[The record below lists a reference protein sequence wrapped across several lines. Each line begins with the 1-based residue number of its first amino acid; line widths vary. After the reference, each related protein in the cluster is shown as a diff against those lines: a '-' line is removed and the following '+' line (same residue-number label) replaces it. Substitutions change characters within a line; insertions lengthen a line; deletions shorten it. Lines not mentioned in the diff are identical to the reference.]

1 MSTQVQ
7 QRGAQAPAAL
17 KALLDNP
24 AYKARFTEI
33 LKNRAPQF
41 MASIIQVGRS
51 LERCDPHS
59 IISSAMIAAT
69 LDLPISKEL
78 GFAWMIPY
86 KDQCQFQLG
95 ARGYVQLAQRSGQYE
110 NINVTEVFEGEVQ
123 NIDRLTGRF
132 TLDGVKT
139 GDNVVGYAAYFK
151 LVNGFSKQEYWSLER
166 VKKHAERFSQGY
178 RSGRGSPWQSDFD
191 AMAMKTVLKSLISH
205 WGILSIELQSAVRF
219 DSAVVKEEGG
229 EFSPEFP
236 DNERFEKAKP
246 AKATVVDEPRNVE
259 TLPAEQGLPANDPLA
274 GPAEPESKAKPA
286 AVEPTPAPAAAAP
299 AAPAAPAAGF
309 VAQGDPNSVGKLI
322 DLAMEAKISEGQI
335 IAYAQ
340 RAYKMNVASVDEMFE
355 TSPRRVAM
363 IINSW
368 PTIKAEIL
376 GTK

>member
-1 MSTQVQ
+1 
-7 QRGAQAPAAL
+7 
-17 KALLDNP
+17 
-24 AYKARFTEI
+24 
-33 LKNRAPQF
+33 

-123 NIDRLTGRF
+123 NINRLTGRF
-132 TLDGVKT
+132 TLDGQKV
-139 GDNVVGYAAYFK
+139 GDKVIGYAAYFK
-151 LVNGFSKQEYWSLER
+151 LVNGFEKQEYWSLEE

-191 AMAMKTVLKSLISH
+191 AMAMKTVLKSLLSH

-219 DSAVVKEEGG
+219 DSAVVKDDGG
-229 EFSPEFP
+229 ELSPEFP
-236 DNERFEKAKP
+236 DNERFANAKP
-246 AKATVVDEPRNVE
+246 AKIPAQPEVATTEE
-259 TLPAEQGLPANDPLA
+259 GLPAGDPLA
-274 GPAEPESKAKPA
+274 GP
-286 AVEPTPAPAAAAP
+286 EPTVQPVQATAAASNTVTGSVAP
-299 AAPAAPAAGF
+299 AAPTTAPF
-309 VAQGDPNSVGKLI
+309 TAQGDPGSVDKLVS
-322 DLAMEAKISEGQI
+322 LAMDAKISEGQI
-335 IAYAQ
+335 VAYAK
-340 RAYKMNVASVDEMFE
+340 RAYKMNVTSVDEMFE

-363 IINSW
+363 MINSW
-368 PTIKAEIL
+368 ATIKVEIL
-376 GTK
+376 STP